1 MPARTNDTKITLNS
15 RIFAIWKHREDAAS
29 TGRTDRFL
37 AGSPQTMT
45 DCEKFHKGFLKKF

>member
-29 TGRTDRFL
+29 TGRADRFL